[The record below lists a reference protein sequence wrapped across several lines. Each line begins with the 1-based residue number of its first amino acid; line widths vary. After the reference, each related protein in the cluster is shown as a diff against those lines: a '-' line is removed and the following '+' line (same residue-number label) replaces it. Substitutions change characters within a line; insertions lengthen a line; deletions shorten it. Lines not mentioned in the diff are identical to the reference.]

1 MARIHFQNCSN
12 CVRRATCRGVC
23 TRTPQNAP
31 RTKQNQRRCRIWQG
45 RMFVQKVL
53 DIEDTLPPY
62 QRKIAK
68 LYYREGLTQKEIG
81 YILGVNQ
88 SSVSRVLARVHAH
101 VHRLYHDSVRR
112 LHEKHR
118 RVDRKEQ
125 P

>member
-1 MARIHFQNCSN
+1 M
-12 CVRRATCRGVC
+12 
-23 TRTPQNAP
+23 
-31 RTKQNQRRCRIWQG
+31 WQG

-68 LYYREGLTQKEIG
+68 LYYRQGLTQKEIG
-81 YILGVNQ
+81 DMLGVNQ
-88 SSVSRVLARVHAH
+88 SSVSRALARVHAH

-112 LHEKHR
+112 LHENSR
-118 RVDRKEQ
+118 RADRKEL